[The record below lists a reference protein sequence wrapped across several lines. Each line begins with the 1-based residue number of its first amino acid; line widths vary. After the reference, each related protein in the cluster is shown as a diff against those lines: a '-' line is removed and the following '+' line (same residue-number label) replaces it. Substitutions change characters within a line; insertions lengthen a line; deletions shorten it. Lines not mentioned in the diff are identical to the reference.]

1 MEAGEWGLGLFPIRC
16 LKCHSTKNLE
26 GTCYCQT
33 CWEDWSKEE
42 NGGDRCFTCDST
54 SELEKDKDD
63 PGTYYCQKCWEK
75 WLTTRKT
82 IQAHTTAKRAKSG

>member
-1 MEAGEWGLGLFPIRC
+1 MGLFPIRC